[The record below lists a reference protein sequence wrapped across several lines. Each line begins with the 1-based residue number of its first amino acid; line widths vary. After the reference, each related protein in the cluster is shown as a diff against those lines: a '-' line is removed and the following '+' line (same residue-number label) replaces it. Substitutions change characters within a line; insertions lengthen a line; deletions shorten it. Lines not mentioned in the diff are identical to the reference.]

1 MLQVLKYL
9 FPSPLCLLIHWMV
22 LSWVANINFIPIFFF
37 FCCFFICNVLR
48 EYHLCKCIKLPFSK
62 TTWMHHKFKAHLS
75 TKHHLSRYTNLKGRL
90 CRGCDFSLFFVVFI
104 SFYLFFLHKQTVK
117 KIVSISTSS
126 FIVIVWFQDN
136 NFVKSGTTR
145 KSKTFFKGGG
155 GCGWLVNNL
164 NFLYELELKK

>member
-1 MLQVLKYL
+1 MFNYMLQVLKYL

-90 CRGCDFSLFFVVFI
+90 CRGCDFSLFCVVFI

-117 KIVSISTSS
+117 KLFQFLLLLSSSLFDFKTTISWK
-126 FIVIVWFQDN
+126 VVRLAN
-136 NFVKSGTTR
+136 AKR
-145 KSKTFFKGGG
+145 
-155 GCGWLVNNL
+155 
-164 NFLYELELKK
+164 FLKEVVVVVDEWII